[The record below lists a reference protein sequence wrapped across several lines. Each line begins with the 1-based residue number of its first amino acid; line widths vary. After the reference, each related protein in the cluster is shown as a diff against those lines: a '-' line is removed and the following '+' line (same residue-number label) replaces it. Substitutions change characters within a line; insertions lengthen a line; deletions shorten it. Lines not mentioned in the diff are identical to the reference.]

1 MGIVGVRTGVKAF
14 SDKPQENVNKT
25 SGFHSLS
32 AQDMAKMGD
41 QNVGDVLN
49 KIADPNWVD
58 PSKKMRTAGSDKM
71 DKDAFMKLMLAQMKN
86 QDPTNPMQ
94 SHEMAAQLAQFTS
107 VEQMQNM
114 NKNLEEMKM
123 AQRPTESFQA
133 LNYIGKAVAG
143 DSSKIMRQKGDVGH
157 DVSFQLL
164 SNADEV
170 EIKIKNQNGEVIRK
184 EVLGSLKKGDNQWSW
199 NGQDERGHVVPS
211 GEYTVVM
218 DAKNQGAKVGLKTD
232 FSGVISGINYTNEG
246 PVLMVGTQTI
256 KMRDVKKIIDP
267 SLMQNDQKT
276 QTSPKPDLQ
285 IQQAAANL
293 NESAAVNLNSDAVK
307 GAPDAALEPKSNLM
321 EDIAMSNDMMAKVQ
335 KETSLKE

>member
-1 MGIVGVRTGVKAF
+1 MGIVGVKTGIKAF
-14 SDKPQENVNKT
+14 SEKPQA
-25 SGFHSLS
+25 GFTKSDGFQTMSANELS
-32 AQDMAKMGD
+32 KMGD
-41 QNVGDVLN
+41 QNVGDILN
-49 KIADPNWVD
+49 KLSDPNWVD
-58 PSKKMRTAGSDKM
+58 PSKKLRAVGNDKM

-133 LNYIGKAVAG
+133 LNYIGKAVSG
-143 DSSKIMRQKGDVGH
+143 DSSKILRQKGDTFH
-157 DVSFQLL
+157 DVSFQLTN
-164 SNADEV
+164 NADEV
-170 EIKIKNQNGEVIRK
+170 EVKIKNANGEVIRK
-184 EVLGSLKKGDNQWSW
+184 EVLGGLKQGDNVWNW
-199 NGQDERGHVVPS
+199 NGQDERGHSVAS
-211 GEYTVVM
+211 GDYTVIVE
-218 DAKNQGAKVGLKTD
+218 AKNAGAKVGVKTD
-232 FSGVISGINYTNEG
+232 FSGTISGINYTNEG

-276 QTSPKPDLQ
+276 SGLQKPDLQ
-285 IQQAAANL
+285 TQQGAAKSK
-293 NESAAVNLNSDAVK
+293 EETVE
-307 GAPDAALEPKSNLM
+307 GAPDAALLPQSNLM
-321 EDIAMSNDMMAKVQ
+321 DDIAMSNEMMAKVS